1 VNDPTTRSR
10 LDWAVLWLGLVA
22 AVSPVTALAT
32 GDLDLFRLRGV
43 GVGVTVVLGVLAAI
57 LGWLA
62 LRRLALVSGLGFLVA
77 AAVQLAQLRGVAGV
91 VERGLLDGT
100 ASTFAFW
107 LGIGAGLTALALAPE
122 PEAEPMEEET

>member
-1 VNDPTTRSR
+1 MTRSR
-10 LDWAVLWLGLVA
+10 LDMAVLWLGLVA
-22 AVSPVTALAT
+22 VVSPVTALAS

-43 GVGVTVVLGVLAAI
+43 GLWVTVGLGLIAAV
-57 LGWLA
+57 LGWLR

-77 AAVQLAQLRGVAGV
+77 AAVQVAQLRGEPGA

-107 LGIGAGLTALALAPE
+107 LGLGAGLTVLALTPE
-122 PEAEPMEEET
+122 EEAEGMEET